1 MNFEM
6 KQSWPGGNVGET
18 GVLGWQQCLEKI
30 DEREVGSGDPGR
42 EFGESPFWGKVVNG
56 ACCGLDVGT

>member
-1 MNFEM
+1 M
-6 KQSWPGGNVGET
+6 GET